1 MFRFKIL
8 SKRRF
13 AFLAF
18 GMIVFVIGYSAGASF
33 VKINIDEAKII
44 KRSFQEQVRG
54 TNQYNIFI
62 NNSRGALE
70 MFLPGFGIA
79 LGVFS
84 GFSTGL
90 VYNAYSHTSPLL
102 CHISPL
108 LILFTPF
115 GILEIIAYGI
125 AISRSG
131 ILSYQL
137 VRDRNKRESW
147 QEYVIPAVI
156 EVGIVVVILLIAAI
170 IEWQMLHSTFIRQL
184 FHEVISRR

>member
-1 MFRFKIL
+1 MFTFRIL
-8 SKRRF
+8 TKQRF

-18 GMIVFVIGYSAGASF
+18 GIIVFLIAYSAGAVF
-33 VKINIDEAKII
+33 AKINIHEAEII
-44 KRSFQEQVRG
+44 KRGFQEQIRG
-54 TNQYNIFI
+54 TNQYTIFI
-62 NNSRGALE
+62 HNSRGALE

-79 LGVFS
+79 LGAFS

-90 VYNAYSHTSPLL
+90 VFNAYSHTSPLIS
-102 CHISPL
+102 HISPL

-125 AISRSG
+125 AISSG

-137 VRDRNKRESW
+137 VKDRNKSKSW

-156 EVGIVVVILLIAAI
+156 EVGIVLLVPLIAAI
-170 IEWQMLHSTFIRQL
+170 IEWQMLPLIPKSLKLH
-184 FHEVISRR
+184 